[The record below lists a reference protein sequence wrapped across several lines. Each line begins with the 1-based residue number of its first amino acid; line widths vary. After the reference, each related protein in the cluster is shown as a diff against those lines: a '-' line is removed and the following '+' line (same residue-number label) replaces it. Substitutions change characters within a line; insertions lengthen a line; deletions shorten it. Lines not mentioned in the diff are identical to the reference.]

1 MNFEQIIIELYR
13 LAETKNWNGKATDEA
28 LSAAV
33 EGMEY
38 LWEQKQADKRR
49 NVVSQAYKK
58 PPRIWC

>member
-1 MNFEQIIIELYR
+1 MNLDQIIVELCR

-38 LWEQKQADKRR
+38 LWEQKQADRR
-49 NVVSQAYKK
+49 KHAVIQALKK